1 MVRYSTFEYQY
12 PSLYN
17 IVRRKQATVATVLES
32 TPLNVSFRRA
42 LVGDKLLEWNNLVSR
57 LVNITLSES
66 GETDTF
72 IWGLTN
78 RGVYSVRSFY
88 NFLVNT
94 DVRITNREIWR
105 MKIPLKIKIFM
116 WYIRII
122 YLVETGGVVNYAA
135 FCSFNESIQHL
146 FFECPYAKFLWRIVH
161 IAFNISPPINM
172 GDMFNF
178 WGVNLGYANRHHLL
192 AGAAALFWALWLS
205 RNEIVFDNSRPKTFL
220 QVLFKGTHWLRQ
232 WAQLQR
238 NEDHSKIL
246 ISACSSLETTA
257 MQIFTSHGWSFTH
270 RIGL

>member
-1 MVRYSTFEYQY
+1 LDGFDGYKGSIFWFRKVSHKRWKANYVLGRYMVRYSTFEYQY

-32 TPLNVSFRRA
+32 TPLNVYFRRA

-135 FCSFNESIQHL
+135 FAVLMNLYNICSLNVLMQNFSGVL
-146 FFECPYAKFLWRIVH
+146 CT
-161 IAFNISPPINM
+161 SPLIYHHQLT
-172 GDMFNF
+172 
-178 WGVNLGYANRHHLL
+178 WGIC
-192 AGAAALFWALWLS
+192 S
-205 RNEIVFDNSRPKTFL
+205 TFG
-220 QVLFKGTHWLRQ
+220 V
-232 WAQLQR
+232 
-238 NEDHSKIL
+238 
-246 ISACSSLETTA
+246 
-257 MQIFTSHGWSFTH
+257 
-270 RIGL
+270 